1 MDWKKVKSGAEKIT
15 TLASSAKTLGRRRKV
30 ETEMDEEQK
39 KKCHQIIHTAS
50 TLAGGVGAGL
60 AQLPLSDNAVI
71 IPIQT
76 TMTVALGQVFGMKL
90 TKSAATATAATALAS
105 TVGRGTSQIL
115 VGWIPGYG
123 NVINASTAA
132 AITEAVGWHIANE
145 FYADWRDQNPNAPER
160 AVILEEMEREDSDVE
175 AEIAEEEK
183 LETVEVEEMPED

>member
-1 MDWKKVKSGAEKIT
+1 MDWKKVKNGAEKVT
-15 TLASSAKTLGRRRKV
+15 TIASSLKTLGRKREV
-30 ETEMDEEQK
+30 DSPMDEEQK

-60 AQLPLSDNAVI
+60 AQIPLSDNAVI

-76 TMTVALGQVFGMKL
+76 TMTVALGSVFGMKL

-105 TVGRGTSQIL
+105 TVGRGTSQVL

-145 FYADWRDQNPNAPER
+145 FYADWRDAHPNAPER
-160 AVILEEMEREDSDVE
+160 AVILEEME
-175 AEIAEEEK
+175 AEETPDAAGEEK
-183 LETVEVEEMPED
+183 IETVEVEPMPED